1 MSSMITTIRGLQNL
15 PNLQS
20 FYADWNALQTVD
32 LSGLTSLTYVDISD
46 CNIPGTGTNSLTSVN
61 VTGCTALETL
71 YIDDSDFSANNI
83 SSIIGLSDLTNLQL
97 IDLDQCGLSGTV
109 DVSVLSALAD
119 IDVNGNENLTEVV
132 ITGSQPIVDFN
143 ASSCNFAQEKI
154 DDILVTLSENGTSN
168 GYVQLNGGAMGIPS
182 NEVGVPAVRTL
193 SGNGW
198 NFSFNDYT
206 TYFDATNAY
215 PSQSSV
221 CTDIGTST
229 FGYGLR
235 IYSGSVVQSGSFV
248 YSDSLLVTPQSDGWF
263 GISGSNE
270 AYLVS
275 GSGLIVSQ
283 STCP

>member
-1 MSSMITTIRGLQNL
+1 MITTIRGLQNL

-32 LSGLTSLTYVDISD
+32 FSGLTSLTYVDISD

-61 VTGCTALETL
+61 LTGCTSLTEL
-71 YIDDSDFSANNI
+71 YVDDSNFSANGL
-83 SSIIGLSDLTNLQL
+83 SSIVGLSNLTNLN
-97 IDLDQCGLSGTV
+97 IFDIDQCGLSGTI
-109 DVSVLSALAD
+109 DVSGFSALTS

-132 ITGSQPIVDFN
+132 ITGSQPIATFN

-168 GYVQLNGGAMGIPS
+168 GYVQLTGDLMGIPS
-182 NEVGVPAVRTL
+182 NEVGVPAIRTL
-193 SGNGW
+193 SANGW
-198 NFSFNDYT
+198 SFSIKEYA
-206 TYFDATNAY
+206 TYFDATSAY

-235 IYSGSVVQSGSFV
+235 IYTGSVVQSGSYV
-248 YSDSLLVTPQSDGWF
+248 YSDASLVTPQADGWF
-263 GISGSNE
+263 GISGSNN
-270 AYLVS
+270 AFLVS